1 MANKINIDAIINAHP
16 GWSTERLAARY
27 AQTANECEN
36 KHYLGAALPKDGH
49 SDNWLN
55 RAETA
60 KQVAAEL
67 RNRTG
72 V

>member
-16 GWSTERLAARY
+16 NQSISQLARMFS
-27 AQTANECEN
+27 QTANECEN
-36 KHYLGAALPKDGH
+36 KHYLGTALPKDGH
-49 SDNWLN
+49 NDNWLN

-72 V
+72 G